1 MALVLDKRLILC
13 CCAFSIISVANAA
26 TVNGTFQ
33 VLMTI
38 QKACTVTAGSAS
50 NITLGPVNT
59 TATNTSASNTI
70 SINCSKT
77 TPYFIGLAPSA
88 ANGGTTTGSGAM
100 SSVANAATNTDKV
113 PYQLNRT
120 SATGPVWG
128 NTATDTAPGN
138 GVAATGTGLAQ
149 TYTVYATAPNAN
161 FTPDN
166 YADTVTVN
174 VNY

>member
-13 CCAFSIISVANAA
+13 CCAFSIIPVANAA

-59 TATNTSASNTI
+59 TATNTNASNTI

-77 TPYFIGLAPSA
+77 TPY
-88 ANGGTTTGSGAM
+88 
-100 SSVANAATNTDKV
+100 
-113 PYQLNRT
+113 
-120 SATGPVWG
+120 
-128 NTATDTAPGN
+128 
-138 GVAATGTGLAQ
+138 
-149 TYTVYATAPNAN
+149 
-161 FTPDN
+161 
-166 YADTVTVN
+166 
-174 VNY
+174 

>member
-70 SINCSKT
+70 SINCSK
-77 TPYFIGLAPSA
+77 PRPILSARHRRLPMEGRRRAQAPCPLWLTRHQYRQSA
-88 ANGGTTTGSGAM
+88 LSAKSHVSNRSGVGKYRHRHRARKWRSGDEDRSGA
-100 SSVANAATNTDKV
+100 NLYCLCHRTER
-113 PYQLNRT
+113 QLH
-120 SATGPVWG
+120 S
-128 NTATDTAPGN
+128 
-138 GVAATGTGLAQ
+138 
-149 TYTVYATAPNAN
+149 
-161 FTPDN
+161 
-166 YADTVTVN
+166 
-174 VNY
+174 

>member
-50 NITLGPVNT
+50 NITLGPANT

-70 SINCSKT
+70 SINCS
-77 TPYFIGLAPSA
+77 
-88 ANGGTTTGSGAM
+88 
-100 SSVANAATNTDKV
+100 
-113 PYQLNRT
+113 
-120 SATGPVWG
+120 
-128 NTATDTAPGN
+128 
-138 GVAATGTGLAQ
+138 
-149 TYTVYATAPNAN
+149 
-161 FTPDN
+161 
-166 YADTVTVN
+166 
-174 VNY
+174 

>member
-100 SSVANAATNTDKV
+100 SGMGK
-113 PYQLNRT
+113 YRHRHRT
-120 SATGPVWG
+120 WEGRSS
-128 NTATDTAPGN
+128 DRDRPG
-138 GVAATGTGLAQ
+138 
-149 TYTVYATAPNAN
+149 AN
-161 FTPDN
+161 FYCLCHRTERQLHS
-166 YADTVTVN
+166 
-174 VNY
+174 